1 LRRWGKGHII
11 CDMMTRD
18 FGLWDSP
25 ISPEMLTTSGTDI
38 SFIHHEQDA
47 LYWTERRPTE
57 NGRSVVC
64 RYRNGNIDD
73 VTPRETNV
81 RSRVHEYGG
90 LAFTVNNGR
99 VVFINFDDQCLY
111 TSEGEDLRRITRPGA
126 KLAEPVV
133 TGQDSVVVIVEEDGD
148 PEPKN
153 YLASVS
159 LSDGTITPLVEGA
172 DFYSSPALSPDGK
185 RIAWLS
191 WNHPNMPWHG
201 TELWVS
207 DFDGDRLANPVR
219 VHGGPTQ
226 TVFQPQWLPSGDLLF
241 SAEPEGWW
249 NLQIWDGDTVR
260 SVYKAER
267 EFGLPQWAFGMSTT
281 AVCTH
286 GIAALY
292 CTEGLWGLMVIDHQT
307 GTVRELNLPFSSITQ
322 LRSDGSKLS
331 FLASSPEQAR
341 SLVILDPE
349 SGEWEIIRSSATVAI
364 PQNCI
369 SVGEPISFATAD
381 GETAYAML
389 YLPANGQ
396 FQGPADRLPPLIVKS
411 HGGPTG
417 ATTNGLSLGTL
428 YWTSR
433 GFAVAD
439 VNYRGSTGFGR
450 TYRECIAG
458 KWGIVDVEDCC
469 AVAEHLVREAVVDPA
484 RLAITGG
491 SAGGYTT
498 LACLAFRDVFSVG
511 ASYYGVSDFAALAS
525 DTHKFES
532 RYLDSLIGPWP
543 EAREV
548 YDARSPLYHT
558 DGLSCPVI
566 FFQGLEDRV
575 VPPNQAQ
582 MMVDALKA
590 KGVDVQHVE
599 YAGEQHGFRRAENIM
614 DAIEKE
620 RAFYLRTWNMK

>member
-1 LRRWGKGHII
+1 MI
-11 CDMMTRD
+11 TRD

-25 ISPEMLTTSGTDI
+25 ISPEMLTASGTDI
-38 SFIHHEQDA
+38 SFVQHEQEA

-64 RYRNGNIDD
+64 RYQNGEIED
-73 VTPRETNV
+73 VTPRHTDV

-90 LAFTVNNGR
+90 IAFTVSSGR
-99 VVFINFDDQCLY
+99 VVFVNFDDQCLY
-111 TSEGEDLRRITRPGA
+111 TTDGRNLRQITQPGV

-133 TGQDSVVVIVEEDGD
+133 SGQDSAVVIVEEDGD

-153 YLASVS
+153 SLASVS
-159 LSDGTITPLVEGA
+159 LTDGTVTPLVEGA
-172 DFYSSPALSPDGK
+172 DFYSSPTLSPDGK
-185 RIAWLS
+185 RLAWLS

-207 DFDGDRLANPVR
+207 DFDGDRIANPAR
-219 VHGGPTQ
+219 VYGGPTQ
-226 TVFQPQWLPSGDLLF
+226 TVFQPQWMPSGDLLF

-249 NLQIWDGDTVR
+249 NLQIWDGDTVQPLH
-260 SVYKAER
+260 KAER

-281 AVCTH
+281 AVCAH
-286 GIAALY
+286 GIAALS
-292 CTEGLWGLMVIDHQT
+292 CTAGLWELVLIDHQT
-307 GTVRELNLPFSSITQ
+307 GEARDIDLPFSSITQ

-364 PQNCI
+364 PQDCI
-369 SVGEPISFATAD
+369 STGEPISFATAD

-396 FQGPADRLPPLIVKS
+396 YRGPADRLPPLIVKS
-411 HGGPTG
+411 HGGPT
-417 ATTNGLSLGTL
+417 AAATNGLSLGTL

-450 TYRECIAG
+450 MYRQSIHG

-469 AVAEHLVREAVVDPA
+469 AVAEHLVRQAVVDPD

-511 ASYYGVSDFAALAS
+511 ASYYGVSDLATLAT

-532 RYLDSLIGPWP
+532 RYLDSLVGPWP

-548 YDARSPLYHT
+548 FDARSPLHHI

-566 FFQGLEDRV
+566 FFQGLEDKV

-599 YAGEQHGFRRAENIM
+599 YAGEQHGFRKAENIV

-620 RAFYLRTWNMK
+620 RAFYLRTWNME